1 MHARTQQAVPDTT
14 LVARVARGDVGAFT
28 VLYER
33 YARVILA
40 MAAHTVGRTDAEE
53 VVQDVFLRLWNRAG
67 QFDGARGS
75 FSAWFMTI
83 ARHRVVDELQRRR
96 KGPVA
101 VEAVHELLSANSGG
115 ELVEEPALTDRRF
128 VLDAVR
134 ALPEEQRRVLVLAY
148 FGGMS
153 QSAIAAHLDLP
164 LGTVKTRIRLGLQK
178 LRESL
183 EAVPAVE
190 NMERPA
196 EARQKA

>member
-1 MHARTQQAVPDTT
+1 VHARPHQAVPDTT
-14 LVARVARGDVGAFT
+14 LAARVARGDVGAFA

-33 YARVILA
+33 YARVVLA

-67 QFDGARGS
+67 QFDPTRGS
-75 FSAWFMTI
+75 FAAWFMTI

-96 KGPVA
+96 RGPVA
-101 VEAVHELLSANSGG
+101 AEAVDELLSDNESV
-115 ELVEEPALTDRRF
+115 ELVDEGSMTDRRF

-134 ALPEEQRRVLVLAY
+134 ELPEEQRQVLVLAY

-153 QSAIAAHLDLP
+153 QSEIAAHLDLP

-178 LRESL
+178 LRASL

-190 NMERPA
+190 NTKRPA
-196 EARQKA
+196 ASRYTG

>member
-1 MHARTQQAVPDTT
+1 VPDTT
-14 LVARVARGDVGAFT
+14 LAARVARGDVGAFA

-33 YARVILA
+33 YARVVLA

-67 QFDGARGS
+67 QFDPTRGS
-75 FSAWFMTI
+75 FAAWFMTI

-96 KGPVA
+96 RGPVA
-101 VEAVHELLSANSGG
+101 AEAVDELLSDNESV
-115 ELVEEPALTDRRF
+115 ELVDEGSMTDRRF

-134 ALPEEQRRVLVLAY
+134 ELPVEQRQVLVLAY

-153 QSAIAAHLDLP
+153 QSEIAAHLDLP

-178 LRESL
+178 LRASL

-190 NMERPA
+190 NTKRPA
-196 EARQKA
+196 ASRYTG

>member
-1 MHARTQQAVPDTT
+1 MHARPHQAVPDTT
-14 LVARVARGDVGAFT
+14 LAARVARGDVGAFA

-33 YARVILA
+33 YARVVLA

-67 QFDGARGS
+67 QFDPTRGS
-75 FSAWFMTI
+75 FAAWFMTI

-96 KGPVA
+96 RGPVA
-101 VEAVHELLSANSGG
+101 AEAVDELLSDNESV
-115 ELVEEPALTDRRF
+115 ELVDEGSMTDRRF

-134 ALPEEQRRVLVLAY
+134 ELPVEQRQVLVLAY

-153 QSAIAAHLDLP
+153 QSEIAAHLDLP

-178 LRESL
+178 LRASL

-190 NMERPA
+190 NTKRPA
-196 EARQKA
+196 ASRYTG